1 VPEPEAHIEWAECS
15 RSVFKIY
22 LKELFFWQPASITD
36 MHTYIHTINRN
47 CRNSDFE
54 KTAVTRLGKSQQVA
68 LI

>member
-1 VPEPEAHIEWAECS
+1 MQRI
-15 RSVFKIY
+15 RG
-22 LKELFFWQPASITD
+22 ITLYALYCRD
-36 MHTYIHTINRN
+36 YEKSRN